1 LKKNPIIIRKDRCL
15 QKVPYME
22 YLSSSTKTPSIS
34 NKSVT
39 DFNNNNNNPNSRQT
53 SDYFFEE
60 ENLNDSELS
69 RSK

>member
-1 LKKNPIIIRKDRCL
+1 
-15 QKVPYME
+15 ME

-34 NKSVT
+34 NKSVI
-39 DFNNNNNNPNSRQT
+39 DFNNNNNPNSRQT

-60 ENLNDSELS
+60 EDLNDSELS

>member
-1 LKKNPIIIRKDRCL
+1 L

-34 NKSVT
+34 NKSVI
-39 DFNNNNNNPNSRQT
+39 DFNNNNNPNSRQT

-60 ENLNDSELS
+60 EDLNDSELS

>member
-1 LKKNPIIIRKDRCL
+1 L

-22 YLSSSTKTPSIS
+22 YLPNSTKTPSIS
-34 NKSVT
+34 NKSVN
-39 DFNNNNNNPNSRQT
+39 DLNNNNNPNSRQT

-60 ENLNDSELS
+60 EDLNDSELF